1 MNIYG
6 KELESIYD
14 HIAEGIRIRSKCD
27 WYEHG
32 EKSTKFFLNLEKK
45 SGNQNHIRK
54 LIIDEKQ
61 IDGNIEILKKT
72 ENFYETLFKTQSFK
86 NVSEIE
92 NFLCGIVT
100 PSLNNGQINLS
111 KKDLSETDLYN
122 AMKNMQNNKSP
133 GNDGLTKEFY
143 EGFWDEIKELLIASA
158 TEAKQRGE
166 LSISQR

>member
-61 IDGNIEILKKT
+61 IDGNIEILKKI